1 MGHMSYNESATYTS
15 DQAIT
20 YLPGHIAQ
28 AWFLLPT
35 DIKIL
40 ITLTLIAAYLVARS
54 IYRKAKLRRQR
65 DLDPI
70 KKAIYNPKQFR
81 RPR

>member
-1 MGHMSYNESATYTS
+1 MSYNQSATYIA
-15 DQAIT
+15 DQAT
-20 YLPGHIAQ
+20 LYLPGDIAQ
-28 AWFLLPT
+28 ALSVLPT
-35 DIKIL
+35 NIKIL
-40 ITLTLIAAYLVARS
+40 IALALIVAYLAVRS
-54 IYRKAKLRRQR
+54 VYRKARLRKQR

>member
-1 MGHMSYNESATYTS
+1 MSYNQSATYTFE
-15 DQAIT
+15 QAIS
-20 YLPGHIAQ
+20 YLPGDIAQ
-28 AWFLLPT
+28 ALSLLPPN
-35 DIKIL
+35 IKIL
-40 ITLTLIAAYLVARS
+40 IALTLVAAYLVIRS
-54 IYRKAKLRRQR
+54 AHRKAKRRKQR

>member
-1 MGHMSYNESATYTS
+1 MSYNQSASYTS
-15 DQAIT
+15 EHAIS
-20 YLPGHIAQ
+20 YLPGNIAQ
-28 AWFLLPT
+28 AWYLLPT
-35 DIKIL
+35 NIKIL
-40 ITLTLIAAYLVARS
+40 IALALLAAYLVIRTT
-54 IYRKAKLRRQR
+54 YRKAKLGRQR

>member
-1 MGHMSYNESATYTS
+1 M
-15 DQAIT
+15 
-20 YLPGHIAQ
+20 AQ
-28 AWFLLPT
+28 ALSVLPT
-35 DIKIL
+35 NIKIL
-40 ITLTLIAAYLVARS
+40 IALALIVAYLAVRS
-54 IYRKAKLRRQR
+54 VYRKARLRKQR